1 MDAAIFSAGKAKNV
15 DIAYAMAR
23 LKSLFKFL

>member
-15 DIAYAMAR
+15 DIA
-23 LKSLFKFL
+23 